1 VNVGGKK
8 MRSSA
13 QFKKGVLDICVL
25 YLLQKK
31 DRYGY
36 DLTQQVNSYIPITEG
51 ALYPSLRRLV
61 KDGYCST
68 YLQESPNGPSRKYY
82 HITNTGRVYLAD
94 MLTEW
99 DEFVAS
105 FNQLRKEADLDD

>member
-1 VNVGGKK
+1 
-8 MRSSA
+8 MRPTA

-25 YLLQKK
+25 YLLQYS
-31 DRYGY
+31 DQYGY
-36 DLTQQVNSYIPITEG
+36 DLTQKVNKHIPITEG

-82 HITNTGRVYLAD
+82 HITNTGRVYLQD
-94 MLTEW
+94 MLEEW
-99 DEFVAS
+99 DHFVTS
-105 FNQLRKEADLDD
+105 FKDLREEADQHG